1 MYCHLSAGHLTAM
14 LRDLVLTRMGR
25 YNDEATVAE
34 ARKRFAEHVK
44 GTKALPADLRGPV
57 SVLVFVLPHTV
68 TPQNMSNQIR
78 QTKPRGKLAKVYT
91 RTYSLSLSV
100 SLSLLLS

>member
-1 MYCHLSAGHLTAM
+1 M

-34 ARKRFAEHVK
+34 ARKRFAQHVN

-57 SVLVFVLPHTV
+57 SVLVFLVHTV
-68 TPQNMSNQIR
+68 VHQKKKKKKNYHPLQKQQPTHKFI
-78 QTKPRGKLAKVYT
+78 
-91 RTYSLSLSV
+91 
-100 SLSLLLS
+100 